1 MIVGHLVFSNFITS
15 ITGEVV
21 MTSEKLND
29 HKLSK
34 KRKELE
40 EQIKR
45 DFEIIRKIDDPL
57 IDELDE
63 LDDFGDEIYGE

>member
-1 MIVGHLVFSNFITS
+1 
-15 ITGEVV
+15 

-29 HKLSK
+29 HGLSR
-34 KRKELE
+34 KRKDLE

-57 IDELDE
+57 IEELDE